1 MFSIARAP
9 LRVSFFGGGTDYP
22 EYFEREPG
30 AVLGC
35 AIDRYIY
42 ISGSPIL
49 WLANYKYRIGYSKV
63 EHVNDA
69 KDIEHP
75 VVRESLLRYYNE
87 PSLDMS
93 VFSDIPARTG
103 LGSSSTF
110 TVCMLK
116 LLSHMAGENKSPME
130 LARLA
135 HAMEHDI
142 LKERVGVQDQL
153 HAAFGG
159 INRFDFYEDK
169 LTRSAVNI
177 SGIGLEALSQSLC
190 LVYTNTTRSANAVL
204 KDQIEN
210 TTTKKIDKDLS
221 ELYAI
226 VGQAARVLEIPKP
239 NEMLIDLGLLLQ
251 ESWAIKKKCSGA
263 ISNAEIDDLYE
274 LALKNGALGGKL
286 CGAGSGGFM
295 AMIVPTDKQDH
306 FIKAMGENRVIQV
319 GIDQRG
325 ACILQHDP
333 RR

>member
-30 AVLGC
+30 AVIGL
-35 AIDRYIY
+35 AMDRYIY

-49 WLANYKYRIGYSKV
+49 WLTDYKYRIGYSKV
-63 EHVNDA
+63 EHVNDVS
-69 KDIEHP
+69 DIEHP
-75 VVRESLLRYYNE
+75 VVRESLRKYYTHN
-87 PSLDMS
+87 SLDMS
-93 VFSDIPARTG
+93 VFSDILARTG

-116 LLSHMAGENKSPME
+116 LLSHMKGEHVDPLK
-130 LARLA
+130 LAAMA
-135 HAMEHDI
+135 HEMEHDI

-159 INRFDFYEDK
+159 VNRFDFYGDK
-169 LTRSAVNI
+169 ITQQAVNM
-177 SGIGLEALSQSLC
+177 SGIALEALSKSLC
-190 LVYTNTTRSANAVL
+190 LVYTKKTRSANAVL

-210 TTTKKIDKDLS
+210 TKSKKIDKDLS
-221 ELYAI
+221 ELYNM
-226 VGQAARVLEIPKP
+226 VGQCSRILESAKP
-239 NEMLIDLGLLLQ
+239 EEMLEDLGRLLQ
-251 ESWAIKKKCSGA
+251 DGWAIKKKCSGA
-263 ISNAEIDDLYE
+263 ISNADIDEIYE
-274 LALKNGALGGKL
+274 RALKSGALGGKL

-295 AMIVPTDKQDH
+295 VMIVPQDKQAH
-306 FIKAMGENRVIQV
+306 FIKAMGENTVMPI
-319 GIDQRG
+319 GIDMRG